1 MPTTAGTG
9 TAGASRS
16 RVRRRCGS
24 AAPPACWCARRAR
37 WWVRWRPTGP
47 RAWCQVRSGP
57 TGAGTADRSQLPA
70 REAAHPLVIAPL
82 LLQTMPW
89 VGACGKA
96 PPTGENPLTRPVAAG
111 PAMEGELMNKV
122 AGVRDTDRY
131 VLDLTGLRHADLPL
145 VGGKAAGLG
154 ELTQVDG
161 AHV

>member
-1 MPTTAGTG
+1 
-9 TAGASRS
+9 
-16 RVRRRCGS
+16 
-24 AAPPACWCARRAR
+24 
-37 WWVRWRPTGP
+37 
-47 RAWCQVRSGP
+47 
-57 TGAGTADRSQLPA
+57 
-70 REAAHPLVIAPL
+70 
-82 LLQTMPW
+82 MPW

-111 PAMEGELMNKV
+111 PATEGELMNKV

-161 AHV
+161 AHVPAGFCVTTAVFQQVTARAGWFADLLGRLEALAPEDRSEEHTSELQSRFDLVCRLLLEKKNAQRAYKK